1 MTKEEL
7 DKFIEDTKKSTEL
20 SQYTLNGYRAVWR
33 RFSLHLKQTGK
44 AVFNEGDVVA
54 YMDENLG
61 THTSI
66 ANLGKSAQKDFVAL
80 NALCRFMRGEGL
92 KKWQPLDYGKAFK
105 GSVGEYFARH
115 IQERFEA
122 GQADS
127 TCQHARYSLA
137 AFSLF
142 MQERGIASLDDVT
155 ADDLSAFF
163 AARDWE
169 HSTVSQV
176 KSTLSGV
183 FRAAY
188 EDGVAERDISRL
200 IVREK
205 VVKDATMPDTYSSA
219 EIKPTL
225 SSVDRSTDMGKRD
238 YAMLLCIGA
247 FGWRASDVAKLKLT
261 EINWSERYVEFEQ
274 KKTGVPLKT
283 DLPVPVSNA
292 LIEYIKVRPKSDCQ
306 EVFLSVECD
315 SKTHSL
321 GPGSISAVLGK
332 YLRRAEIKDL
342 DKRRHGAHS
351 WRHSLA
357 SSMTEEGT
365 PIPVT
370 KGVMGH
376 SSTEVTY
383 DYIRFDLEGLKRCV
397 LPMPPCKAAC
407 YREEV
412 DHD

>member
-7 DKFIEDTKKSTEL
+7 DDFIEDTKQSTEL
-20 SQYTLNGYRAVWR
+20 SQNTLKNYRAVWR
-33 RFSLHLKQTGK
+33 RFSLNLKQTGK
-44 AVFNEGDVVA
+44 DVFNEGDVVA

-61 THTSI
+61 SHTSL
-66 ANLGKSAQKDFVAL
+66 ANLDCYKQQDFCAL
-80 NALCRFMRGEGL
+80 NALRRFMRGEGL
-92 KKWQPLDYGKAFK
+92 KNWQPLDYEKAFK
-105 GSVGEYFARH
+105 GSVGEYFVRH
-115 IQERFEA
+115 IQERFES
-122 GQADS
+122 GQADA
-127 TCQHARYSLA
+127 TCKQVRYNLA
-137 AFSLF
+137 SFSLF
-142 MQERGIASLDDVT
+142 MQKHSITSLDEVT
-155 ADDLSAFF
+155 AENLNEFF
-163 AARDWE
+163 ASHEWG
-169 HSTVSQV
+169 HSTAGQA
-176 KSTLSGV
+176 KSNLSIV
-183 FRAAY
+183 FCAAY
-188 EDGVAERDISRL
+188 EDGFAQRDISRL

-219 EIKPTL
+219 EIKATL
-225 SSVDRSTDMGKRD
+225 SSIDRSTDMGKRD

-292 LIEYIKVRPKSDCQ
+292 LIEYIKVRPKSDCP
-306 EVFLSVECD
+306 EVFLCVEHGG
-315 SKTHSL
+315 KTHPL
-321 GPGSISAVLGK
+321 EPASISAVLHK

-342 DKRRHGAHS
+342 DKRRHGAHAL
-351 WRHSLA
+351 RHSLA
-357 SSMTEEGT
+357 SRMTENGT

-383 DYIRFDLEGLKRCV
+383 DYIRFDLEGLRRCV

-407 YREEV
+407 YRGEV